1 MKDVLIALVIALV
14 GGSIING
21 MNEASSL
28 GGSPEVESQ
37 TRGNSTGTT
46 ESLSNTVSVD
56 EANFET
62 EVIESQIPVLV
73 DFYADTCAPCKK
85 MEPILGELA
94 TEYQG
99 SLKVVRIDVLRAP
112 HLAQKYQISAIP
124 VFMVFND
131 GKCEVSNTG
140 AMPKG
145 QLVSMFKP
153 HIAETKAN

>member
-21 MNEASSL
+21 MNDGSTL
-28 GGSPEVESQ
+28 GGSPAVENQQS
-37 TRGNSTGTT
+37 GHSTNTS
-46 ESLSNTVSVD
+46 ESLTNTVSVD
-56 EANFET
+56 EANFEA

-112 HLAQKYQISAIP
+112 HLAQKYQVSAIP

-131 GKCEVSNTG
+131 GKCEISNTG
-140 AMPKG
+140 AMQKN
-145 QLVSMFKP
+145 QLVAMFKP